1 MYLQLTLKWFR
12 KNTHTHTKTAHTCRT
27 VTGKCKQLVILGA
40 EHMGVV
46 GTILANCSASLNCI
60 NIKRLKQHTHGPS
73 LEGDTWNCGKE
84 GKVEAGTGLIFT
96 QTLLCCVM
104 L

>member
-1 MYLQLTLKWFR
+1 MYIYTQKQ
-12 KNTHTHTKTAHTCRT
+12 AHTCRM
-27 VTGKCKQLVILGA
+27 VMGKRKQLVILGT

-46 GTILANCSASLNCI
+46 GTIHANCSASLNCI
-60 NIKRLKQHTHGPS
+60 NTKRLKQQMHGPS
-73 LEGDTWNCGKE
+73 LEGDTWSCGKE

-96 QTLLCCVM
+96 YTLLCCVM